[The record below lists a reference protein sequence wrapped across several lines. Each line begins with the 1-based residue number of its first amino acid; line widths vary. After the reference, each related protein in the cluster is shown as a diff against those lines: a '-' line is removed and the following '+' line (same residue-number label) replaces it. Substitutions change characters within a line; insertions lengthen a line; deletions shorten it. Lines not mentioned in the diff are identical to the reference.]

1 MRDMRDMRGLESR
14 SLGAPEQAYKKTEQ
28 RVLGLKFTGWSSRD
42 RTYIPGTKNLCPT
55 IGRCSK
61 KAPL

>member
-1 MRDMRDMRGLESR
+1 MRGLEPR
-14 SLGAPEQAYKKTEQ
+14 RPGQGYKKTEQ